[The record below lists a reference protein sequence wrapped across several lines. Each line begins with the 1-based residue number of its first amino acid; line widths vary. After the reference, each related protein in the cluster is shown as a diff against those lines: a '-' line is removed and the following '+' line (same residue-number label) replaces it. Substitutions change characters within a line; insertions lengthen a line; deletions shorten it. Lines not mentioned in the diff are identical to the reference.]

1 MNKFGG
7 FISAM
12 HSFDV
17 FIRTFDSMLFLAML
31 GNSIFSYV
39 LIVTISEK
47 KRNDKLQI
55 FHGIFLWMMTHLHL
69 NGLTS
74 AWVSKCLV
82 N

>member
-17 FIRTFDSMLFLAML
+17 LIRTFDSMLFLAML

-47 KRNDKLQI
+47 K
-55 FHGIFLWMMTHLHL
+55 G
-69 NGLTS
+69 S
-74 AWVSKCLV
+74 
-82 N
+82 

>member
-17 FIRTFDSMLFLAML
+17 LIRTFDSMLFLTML

-47 KRNDKLQI
+47 KDHDKVQNFHEI
-55 FHGIFLWMMTHLHL
+55 F
-69 NGLTS
+69 N
-74 AWVSKCLV
+74 
-82 N
+82 

>member
-39 LIVTISEK
+39 LIVTISENGMTNYK
-47 KRNDKLQI
+47 I
-55 FHGIFLWMMTHLHL
+55 FTDFFTY
-69 NGLTS
+69 
-74 AWVSKCLV
+74 
-82 N
+82 

>member
-47 KRNDKLQI
+47 KEGQI
-55 FHGIFLWMMTHLHL
+55 TKISRIFLLMMTHLHL

>member
-47 KRNDKLQI
+47 KGMKITN
-55 FHGIFLWMMTHLHL
+55 FSWIFLMMTHLHL

>member
-47 KRNDKLQI
+47 KRNDKLQ
-55 FHGIFLWMMTHLHL
+55 
-69 NGLTS
+69 
-74 AWVSKCLV
+74 
-82 N
+82 